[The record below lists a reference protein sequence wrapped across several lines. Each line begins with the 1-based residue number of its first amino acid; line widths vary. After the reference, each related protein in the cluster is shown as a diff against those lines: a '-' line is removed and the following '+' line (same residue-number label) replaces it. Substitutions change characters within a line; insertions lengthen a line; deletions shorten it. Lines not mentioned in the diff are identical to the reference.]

1 MNWDELKKIVSS
13 SDKIIIVDD
22 KGEPS
27 FVVTTFDY
35 YKKHF
40 TLPDSKSADKDQN
53 NQDKD
58 KEKSIHEDDLS
69 IDDLPF

>member
-13 SDKIIIVDD
+13 SDKIIIID

-40 TLPDSKSADKDQN
+40 APLKSTPEQGEDKTF
-53 NQDKD
+53 QDKAA
-58 KEKSIHEDDLS
+58 KSVNEDDLS

>member
-1 MNWDELKKIVSS
+1 MDWDELKKVVSS
-13 SDKIIIVDD
+13 SDKIIIVD

-35 YKKHF
+35 YRKNCIQQSAPEDKKEE
-40 TLPDSKSADKDQN
+40 DIKN
-53 NQDKD
+53 E
-58 KEKSIHEDDLS
+58 KEKSVDENDLT